1 MKKILILGTGQAQ
14 TDVIR
19 YCKDKGHRVYACS
32 YLSGD
37 AAEKYA
43 DGFRQINIK
52 DTDAVEA
59 YAKELGADYV
69 YSVGSDL
76 AMPTAARVS
85 ERLGLPAFVSSDTA
99 VACNT
104 KTVFRKRLGNGFE
117 GNLRFIE
124 AESVDAAIEL
134 DYPLIM
140 KPTDSQGQRG
150 VYRIDSYEDYK
161 KHFDASMSFA
171 NNKRIIV
178 EEYVDGDEIS
188 VNCFSC
194 GGKTVFSLISDR
206 IVWANY
212 PGGLIHKH
220 VIPSKYGKGE
230 SAERI
235 IDLVSRVLDALDIKN
250 GPSYFQIKMKDGK
263 YPKLLE
269 VTPRLDGC
277 HMWRLIR
284 YATGVD
290 LLAMTVDM
298 LTGERSFAGEIKDY
312 PVKPCYL
319 EFLSEEPGKLYDR
332 SKYSTDDAVYL
343 QWYYENG
350 DKVKSSNGYIEK
362 GGFKIVEG
370 EI

>member
-14 TDVIR
+14 TDVIK
-19 YCKDKGHRVYACS
+19 YCKDKGFYVCACS
-32 YLSGD
+32 YVSGD

-43 DGFRQINIK
+43 DEFRQINIK
-52 DTDAVEA
+52 DADAVEA
-59 YAKELGADYV
+59 YAKEIGADYV

-76 AMPTAARVS
+76 AMPTAARVC
-85 ERLGLPAFVSSDTA
+85 ERLGLPIFISSDTA

-104 KTVFRKRLGNGFE
+104 KTVFRKRLGNSFE
-117 GNLRFIE
+117 GNLKFLEI
-124 AESVDAAIEL
+124 ASKDAVIDLE
-134 DYPLIM
+134 YPLIM

-150 VYRIDSYEDYK
+150 VYRIDSYEEFIR
-161 KHFDASMSFA
+161 HFDASMSFA

-178 EEYVDGDEIS
+178 EEFVDGDEIS
-188 VNCFSC
+188 VNCFSS
-194 GGKTVFSLISDR
+194 GGKLVFSLISDR
-206 IVWANY
+206 IVWDNY

-220 VIPSKYGKGE
+220 IIPSKYGKGDT
-230 SAERI
+230 ADRI
-235 IDLVSRVLDALDIKN
+235 LDLVTRVLAALDIKD

-263 YPKLLE
+263 YPRLLE

-284 YATGVD
+284 YSTGID
-290 LLAMTVDM
+290 LLSMTVDM
-298 LTGERSFAGEIKDY
+298 LSGERDFAEEITDY
-312 PVKPCYL
+312 PIKACYL

-332 SKYSTDDAVYL
+332 DKYDTKDAAYL
-343 QWYYENG
+343 QWYYESG

-370 EI
+370 TV